1 MKLNRIV
8 LMFVSLVIVMMMIS
22 AVSANINETDT
33 LKDNTI
39 TFTDQ
44 LDTSNDGDTIQLSNG
59 TYTDSDVTINKSLTI
74 IGDYDTTF
82 DGESKNSLFTIK
94 GNSQVTFKNIKF
106 TDRKSVV

>member
-82 DGESKNSLFTIK
+82 DGESKNSL
-94 GNSQVTFKNIKF
+94 S
-106 TDRKSVV
+106 